1 MTKLAGFV
9 VCFLVLIVS
18 QARAQEYPNKVITM
32 VVPFAAGGP
41 TDTVARLLGVPMTK
55 TLKQQIIVENVGGA
69 GGTIAANRVA
79 KAAPD
84 GYTILIHHIGMAT
97 APALY
102 RKLPYNPMTDFE
114 PIGLINEVPMTLVA
128 KKDFPA
134 KDLKELIAY
143 VKANKEKVNYANAG
157 LGAASHL
164 CGMLFMT
171 AIQTE
176 VTTVPYSGTGPA
188 MNDLLGG
195 QVDFMCDQTTNT
207 TSQIKAGKIK
217 VYGVTT
223 KNRVPSLPNVPTM
236 DEAGL
241 EGFEVAVWHALYA
254 PKGTPK
260 PVIDKLTKALQEAL
274 QDATV
279 KQRFADLG
287 TEPVAADRATPEA
300 LRKHLRLRS
309 TNGDQSSRRPESMLI
324 NHASDE
330 LISEKAGRCSG
341 LFLHATCC
349 TRRLTGSGAIY
360 SFKGGCHE
368 RYMMRNAKD
377 FCTGR
382 IYIASD

>member
-1 MTKLAGFV
+1 MNKRLLGIIAGLMLLGV
-9 VCFLVLIVS
+9 TPVG
-18 QARAQEYPNKVITM
+18 AQEYPNKVITM

-41 TDTVARLLGVPMTK
+41 TDTVARLIAVPMTK
-55 TLKQQIIVENVGGA
+55 TLKQQVIVENVGGA

-84 GYTILIHHIGMAT
+84 GYTILIHHIGMST

-143 VKANKEKVNYANAG
+143 VKANKTKVNYANAG

-171 AIQTE
+171 AIQTD
-176 VTTVPYSGTGPA
+176 VTTVPYGGTAPA

-223 KNRVPSLPNVPTM
+223 KKRVPSLPNVPTM

-241 EGFEVAVWHALYA
+241 KGFEVSIWHALYA
-254 PKGTPK
+254 PKGTTK

-274 QDATV
+274 KDGTV
-279 KQRFADLG
+279 KQRFGELG
-287 TEPVAADRATPEA
+287 TEPVAENRATPEA
-300 LRKHLRLRS
+300 HRAHLKAEIDRW
-309 TNGDQSSRRPESMLI
+309 GPI
-324 NHASDE
+324 
-330 LISEKAGRCSG
+330 IKKAGVY
-341 LFLHATCC
+341 A
-349 TRRLTGSGAIY
+349 
-360 SFKGGCHE
+360 
-368 RYMMRNAKD
+368 D
-377 FCTGR
+377 
-382 IYIASD
+382 

>member
-1 MTKLAGFV
+1 MTQLAGFV
-9 VCFLVLIVS
+9 VCFLVLILS

-32 VVPFAAGGP
+32 IVPFAAGGP

-79 KAAPD
+79 KAPPD

-207 TSQIKAGKIK
+207 TSQIKAEKIK

-241 EGFEVAVWHALYA
+241 EGFEVAIWHALYA

-260 PVIDKLTKALQEAL
+260 PVIDMLTKALQEAL
-274 QDATV
+274 QDATL

-300 LRKHLRLRS
+300 LRKHLKAEIDKW
-309 TNGDQSSRRPESMLI
+309 GPI
-324 NHASDE
+324 
-330 LISEKAGRCSG
+330 IKKAGVY
-341 LFLHATCC
+341 A
-349 TRRLTGSGAIY
+349 
-360 SFKGGCHE
+360 
-368 RYMMRNAKD
+368 D
-377 FCTGR
+377 
-382 IYIASD
+382 

>member
-1 MTKLAGFV
+1 MLTRILGVITALMLIGVSSAG
-9 VCFLVLIVS
+9 
-18 QARAQEYPNKVITM
+18 AQDYPQKVITM

-41 TDTVARLLGVPMTK
+41 TDTVARLIAAPMSK
-55 TLKQQIIVENVGGA
+55 TLKQQVIVENVGGA

-84 GYTILIHHIGMAT
+84 GYTLLIHHIGMST

-114 PIGLINEVPMTLVA
+114 PIGIVNEVPMTLVA

-143 VKANKEKVNYANAG
+143 VKANKTKVNYANAG

-171 AIQTE
+171 AIQTD
-176 VTTVPYSGTGPA
+176 VTTVPYGGTAPA

-223 KNRVPSLPNVPTM
+223 KKRVPSLPDVPTM

-241 EGFEVAVWHALYA
+241 KGFEVSIWHALYA

-260 PVIDKLTKALQEAL
+260 PVIDKLTKALQVAL
-274 QDATV
+274 KDDNV
-279 KQRFADLG
+279 KQRFAELG
-287 TEPVAADRATPEA
+287 TEPVAENRATPAA
-300 LRKHLRLRS
+300 LGAHLKAEIDRW
-309 TNGDQSSRRPESMLI
+309 GPI
-324 NHASDE
+324 
-330 LISEKAGRCSG
+330 IKKAGVY
-341 LFLHATCC
+341 A
-349 TRRLTGSGAIY
+349 
-360 SFKGGCHE
+360 
-368 RYMMRNAKD
+368 D
-377 FCTGR
+377 
-382 IYIASD
+382 

>member
-1 MTKLAGFV
+1 MVA
-9 VCFLVLIVS
+9 
-18 QARAQEYPNKVITM
+18 QAQAQEYPTKVITM
-32 VVPFAAGGP
+32 IVPFAAGGP
-41 TDTVARLLGVPMTK
+41 TDTVARLLGVSMTK
-55 TLKQQIIVENVGGA
+55 TLQQQVIVENVGGA

-79 KAAPD
+79 RVAPD

-134 KDLKELIAY
+134 RDLKELIAY

-164 CGMLFMT
+164 CGMLFMS

-176 VTTVPYSGTGPA
+176 ITTVPYSGTGPA

-207 TSQIKAGKIK
+207 TSQIKAEKIK

-223 KNRVPSLPNVPTM
+223 PRRVPSLPNVPTM
-236 DEAGL
+236 SEAGL
-241 EGFEVAVWHALYA
+241 AGFEVAIWHALYA

-287 TEPVAADRATPEA
+287 TEPVAAERATPEA
-300 LRKHLRLRS
+300 LRQHL
-309 TNGDQSSRRPESMLI
+309 
-324 NHASDE
+324 
-330 LISEKAGRCSG
+330 KAEIDKWGPIIKQAG
-341 LFLHATCC
+341 VYA
-349 TRRLTGSGAIY
+349 
-360 SFKGGCHE
+360 
-368 RYMMRNAKD
+368 D
-377 FCTGR
+377 
-382 IYIASD
+382 